1 MTLARIGV
9 LSLLALALGAGIAG
23 LAGSGS
29 LLGVL
34 THAVI
39 YAIFA
44 LGVGVLLRQ
53 SGLVSFGHALFF
65 GAAGYGMGVV
75 LALDWMPAGAA
86 IGVLAFLI
94 GLVIVRVPGIAF
106 GMLTLAI
113 GQMAYLLAF
122 RARGLTGGADGMGIH
137 WPATLFG
144 YSQSALLKPATV
156 FLIAWVSMVL
166 TTVLLLF
173 LLR

>member
-34 THAVI
+34 TQGVI

-44 LGVGVLLRQ
+44 VGVGVLLRQ

-75 LALDWMPAGAA
+75 LALDWMPAEA
-86 IGVLAFLI
+86 
-94 GLVIVRVPGIAF
+94 VIPV
-106 GMLTLAI
+106 
-113 GQMAYLLAF
+113 
-122 RARGLTGGADGMGIH
+122 
-137 WPATLFG
+137 
-144 YSQSALLKPATV
+144 
-156 FLIAWVSMVL
+156 
-166 TTVLLLF
+166 VLLH
-173 LLR
+173 LRMTGL